1 MMGRGRS
8 STVRGGREA
17 KVLRRLGSLM
27 LLKLFQVD
35 FSSPLFFLVLLVAKA
50 LINQSPR
57 VLL

>member
-1 MMGRGRS
+1 M
-8 STVRGGREA
+8 
-17 KVLRRLGSLM
+17 LRRLGSLM

-50 LINQSPR
+50 LINHSPR